1 MEKVAQ
7 KFNRKGKIGYVF
19 LDALYDAENPGEKK
33 HFDQALEKLHEY
45 LVAAVGLPNS
55 EVKEIET
62 ENANLKRMI
71 AEKERME
78 EMWEAL
84 GKFAEAAGDV
94 AMAGAA
100 IYALG
105 GLPS

>member
-1 MEKVAQ
+1 
-7 KFNRKGKIGYVF
+7 
-19 LDALYDAENPGEKK
+19 
-33 HFDQALEKLHEY
+33 
-45 LVAAVGLPNS
+45 
-55 EVKEIET
+55 
-62 ENANLKRMI
+62 MI

-78 EMWEAL
+78 EMWKAL